1 VHLALAAQQIRVGRL
16 SREPIA
22 VLCQHHANAPG
33 GHEDGWVYVGYIDEY
48 GDEREASYACRRC
61 ADSR

>member
-1 VHLALAAQQIRVGRL
+1 VLLELAAQQMRVGRL

-33 GHEDGWVYVGYIDEY
+33 GHEVLYTVHTGPLKAGLKAGIALSGVYYLL
-48 GDEREASYACRRC
+48 
-61 ADSR
+61 